1 MLHALLSAAEETL
14 FMVFAA
20 GFLSLII
27 GLPLSVMLV
36 AARVRLPIHNPF
48 LHKILRLSID
58 AACSMPYL
66 ILMIAV
72 IPLTG
77 FVLGTKTG
85 SIQAILPLTLAA
97 IPQFTQ
103 YCAKTMHKIP
113 KVLIESVLIMG
124 ASPWQITRYVLLPES
139 LPGII
144 QGFTRT
150 LIHLLGYSV
159 VAGALGSGGLGGLA
173 MQKGYTEFHMDYIL
187 AVLLI
192 LFILVQILQYC
203 GNYLSQTNNAN
214 QDTL

>member
-1 MLHALLSAAEETL
+1 MLHALLNAIEETL
-14 FMVFAA
+14 FMVLSA
-20 GFLSLII
+20 GFITLII

-36 AARVRLPIHNPF
+36 SARSRLPVHSPL
-48 LHKILRLSID
+48 LHRILRLSID

-77 FVLGTKTG
+77 FILGTKTG

-103 YCAKTMHKIP
+103 YCAKSMQKIP
-113 KVLIESVLIMG
+113 KVLIESVVVMG
-124 ASPWQITRYVLLPES
+124 ATPWQITRYVLLPES

-150 LIHLLGYSV
+150 LVHLLGYSV

-173 MQKGYTEFHMDYIL
+173 MEKGYTEFHMDYIL

-192 LFILVQILQYC
+192 LFVLVQVIQYC
-203 GNYLSQTNNAN
+203 GNYFSQMNSS
-214 QDTL
+214 QDI